1 VLQWANPEV
10 HLLDC
15 QTRTHLEVLELVGTA
30 AVEVEVMEV
39 IAATVG
45 AVLEE
50 EVVSWG
56 LEVAAVAAQLQAVL
70 VEVVGHGASRVLLQ
84 PLGGLPGFCSE
95 ISLLR

>member
-15 QTRTHLEVLELVGTA
+15 QTRTHLEVLELVGTS
-30 AVEVEVMEV
+30 AVEVEVMGV

-56 LEVAAVAAQLQAVL
+56 LEVAAVAAQLQ